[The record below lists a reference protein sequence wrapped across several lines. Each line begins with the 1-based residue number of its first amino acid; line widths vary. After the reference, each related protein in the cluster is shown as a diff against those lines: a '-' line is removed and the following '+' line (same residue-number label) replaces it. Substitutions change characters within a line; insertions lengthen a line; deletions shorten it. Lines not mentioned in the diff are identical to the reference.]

1 MANASQALYYAIRAK
16 NEADAELKQ
25 MVASL
30 KQIETQS
37 DASSKSMGGLGGAG
51 KTAGELLSSHWK
63 AATLA
68 LAGVAAG
75 VETLNRGQ
83 AENTKSVNRLAVETG
98 LTTEQIR
105 KMAVEVANTGDGLS
119 EMTNI
124 MEIGAQQGLRSGEAL
139 KTYASFWDTVADATG
154 LSGEELAKQGVVLQA
169 VGIDVEHQA
178 DALAALGYV
187 QTSTTAGV
195 DGFLSL
201 LEKKAPSIKEMG
213 LNVNELAALMGILE
227 SRGLTGK
234 AALSTLDQAIKD
246 ADGNFNVMLSTLDIS
261 NTTLN
266 DYVSRVEA
274 SSGAIDALAESNN
287 SAHTTMQNL
296 KHAVDELV
304 FSHAEAI
311 STVSSFATIIAGLAP
326 AARLVQLG
334 YQGIQAIMTIATA
347 ATASHAA
354 ATTADAAAMTAQGAA
369 AAGSTPAIVAHNA
382 AVASGTAA
390 TGGLTA
396 GLGLL
401 TAGLGVTAVATV
413 GLYKVLG
420 TADDVAGLLSKK
432 LDRNSDALSQ
442 VTFGLMHS
450 KDAAEDATRATDDLT
465 GGTDYLTD
473 AIVTA
478 RQQLQ
483 NYDSAIMNT
492 AGNLHAAATAARTFG
507 EDMRI
512 AALQSI
518 VNTAVNPWETLA
530 DAGSLNALQG
540 MIDKDKPANPNS
552 LSKFFSSGGGGGGGA
567 KEAAKTAIE
576 EFTAA
581 LASELNKGTIEAAF
595 GEAGGKAILAFGDS
609 LVNPSTAA
617 SLPAMITDLVK
628 QAEEEGVPNAM
639 ALGQALADAMAD
651 GLRTGSSGG
660 VEAAMAELQAAV
672 KTAGTLTMDSLN
684 AVLSEKAHDAKTI
697 SAIGS
702 GGKAMMDAL
711 EKALTEGGKK
721 NIAKLGDTVDGI
733 VSKLR
738 DKAPEGQAA
747 FLGTSMM
754 TALETAI
761 NTKGPGANAALE
773 AVLAQANE
781 IMKGGA
787 IDIRTGTLIAAD
799 AIDSMAKAFGVSGD
813 VLVKNIQLIIDSGL
827 SDLIGSLDKLPAAA
841 RKVIEDTLKELASGK
856 LSIDGALAKLAP
868 ATGGSAA
875 KGGSAGSTSSILPME
890 SMAELVKRITGVDAL
905 GVTAATFAG
914 GELVTPSSVNGVLKD
929 SSGFTMG
936 AGDIINAILRGT
948 FVRDFMY
955 GGITASGVPSHAAGL
970 DYVPRDNYLAYLHK
984 GERVVPAGGA
994 GGFTFVVNGNI
1005 NGIDDLYFQL
1015 DRFAKRAGLSGL
1027 GT

>member
-1 MANASQALYYAIRAK
+1 MAGDSKALFFAIRAK
-16 NEADAELKQ
+16 NEADKELKE
-25 MVASL
+25 MVAAL
-30 KQIETQS
+30 KQVENQS
-37 DASSKSMGGLGGAG
+37 AASSTKLTGMGSAG
-51 KTAGELLSSHWK
+51 KTAGELLASHWK
-63 AATLA
+63 GATLA
-68 LAGVAAG
+68 LAGAAAG
-75 VETLNRGQ
+75 VEALNRGQ
-83 AENTKSVNRLAVETG
+83 ADNTKSVNRLAAETG
-98 LTTEQIR
+98 LTTDVIR
-105 KMAVEVANTGDGLS
+105 QMAVEVANTGDGLG

-139 KTYASFWDTVADATG
+139 KAYAGFWDNVADATG
-154 LSGEELAKQGVVLQA
+154 LSGEALAKQGVVLQA
-169 VGIDVEHQA
+169 VGIDVEHQSE
-178 DALAALGYV
+178 ALAALGYV

-213 LNVNELAALMGILE
+213 LSVNELAALMGILE

-234 AALSTLDQAIKD
+234 AALSQLDQAIKD
-246 ADGNFNVMLSTLDIS
+246 ADGDFNLMLSTLGIS
-261 NTTLN
+261 NATLN
-266 DYVSRVEA
+266 DYVGRVEA
-274 SSGAIDALAESNN
+274 SSGAIDTLAEANN
-287 SAHTTMQNL
+287 SAFTPMQNL
-296 KHAVDELV
+296 KHALDELV
-304 FSHAEAI
+304 FAHAEQIAA
-311 STVSSFATIIAGLAP
+311 VSSFATIIAGLAP

-334 YQGIQAIMTIATA
+334 FQGLQAITALATA

-369 AAGSTPAIVAHNA
+369 ASGSTPAIVAHNA
-382 AVASGTAA
+382 AVSAGATSLLGLAA
-390 TGGLTA
+390 GFGITVAAAGGLYLALDKTNDA
-396 GLGLL
+396 LRDTSAVTSEAEAKNNRLLNTLTLGLIP
-401 TAGLGVTAVATV
+401 AYRDNQQAT
-413 GLYKVLG
+413 
-420 TADDVAGLLSKK
+420 D
-432 LDRNSDALSQ
+432 
-442 VTFGLMHS
+442 
-450 KDAAEDATRATDDLT
+450 DATRATDDLT

-512 AALQSI
+512 AALQSM

-540 MIDKDKPANPNS
+540 MIDKDKPASPNS
-552 LSKFFSSGGGGGGGA
+552 LSKFFSSGGGGGGA

-581 LASELNKGTIEAAF
+581 LASELNKGAIEAAF

-609 LVNPSTAA
+609 LVNPGTAA

-628 QAEEEGVPNAM
+628 QAEEEGVPNAL

-672 KTAGTLTMDSLN
+672 TTAGTLTMDSLN

-747 FLGTSMM
+747 YLGTSVMS
-754 TALETAI
+754 ALETAI
-761 NTKGPGANAALE
+761 NTKGPGANAALA

-787 IDIRTGTLIAAD
+787 IDIRSGAIVAAD
-799 AIDSMAKAFGVSGD
+799 AIAEMAKAFGVSGD
-813 VLVKNIQLIIDSGL
+813 VLVKNIGVIIDSGL
-827 SDLIGSLDKLPAAA
+827 TQLMASLDTLPAAA
-841 RKVIEDTLKELASGK
+841 RKVIEDTLKELAAGK
-856 LSIDGALAKLAP
+856 LTIDGALAKLAP
-868 ATGGSAA
+868 ATGGGTAA
-875 KGGSAGSTSSILPME
+875 GGSAGSTSQIRPME
-890 SMAELVKRITGVDAL
+890 TMAELVRRLTGVDAL
-905 GVTAATFAG
+905 GVTSATYSADG
-914 GELVTPSSVNGVLKD
+914 KQMLTPSSMNGVLRD
-929 SSGFTMG
+929 SAGFQLG
-936 AGDIINAILRGT
+936 AGDIINMINRGT
-948 FVRDFMY
+948 FARDVLY
-955 GGITASGVPSHAAGL
+955 GGVTAEPQTIILQVDGAELARGVTNQQA
-970 DYVPRDNYLAYLHK
+970 
-984 GERVVPAGGA
+984 RVY
-994 GGFTFVVNGNI
+994 N
-1005 NGIDDLYFQL
+1005 
-1015 DRFAKRAGLSGL
+1015 
-1027 GT
+1027 